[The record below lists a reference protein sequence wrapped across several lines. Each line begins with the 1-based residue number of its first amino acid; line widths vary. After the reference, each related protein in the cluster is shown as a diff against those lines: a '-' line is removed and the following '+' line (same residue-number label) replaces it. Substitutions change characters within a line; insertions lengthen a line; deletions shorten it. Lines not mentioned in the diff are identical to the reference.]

1 MIAVIDNYDSFTYNL
16 VQILGE
22 CGADIRVFR
31 NDAVTPDELKTL
43 EPDGIVISPGPGRPE
58 NAGCSE
64 AVVTEFAGLCPI
76 LGVCLGHQAVNEAF
90 GGRTV
95 HAQILMHGK
104 AGDIELEDS
113 PLFKGL
119 PEKIRG
125 ARYHSLAADR
135 EAFPECLRITA
146 RDHGEIMALEHKS
159 LQVYGLQFHPESIL
173 TPDGRVILDNFVK
186 ITESAANNNFDR
198 TTGTA
203 GAA

>member
-76 LGVCLGHQAVNEAF
+76 LGVCLGHQAINEAF

-95 HAQILMHGK
+95 HAQILMHEK
-104 AGDIELEDS
+104 
-113 PLFKGL
+113 
-119 PEKIRG
+119 PETSSLKIRLCSKG
-125 ARYHSLAADR
+125 FRRRSGERGTTRWQRTEKL
-135 EAFPECLRITA
+135 FPNA
-146 RDHGEIMALEHKS
+146 
-159 LQVYGLQFHPESIL
+159 
-173 TPDGRVILDNFVK
+173 
-186 ITESAANNNFDR
+186 
-198 TTGTA
+198 
-203 GAA
+203 

>member
-43 EPDGIVISPGPGRPE
+43 EPDGIVI
-58 NAGCSE
+58 
-64 AVVTEFAGLCPI
+64 EFAGLCPI
-76 LGVCLGHQAVNEAF
+76 LGVCLGHQAINEAF

-146 RDHGEIMALEHKS
+146 RDHGEIMALEHQS